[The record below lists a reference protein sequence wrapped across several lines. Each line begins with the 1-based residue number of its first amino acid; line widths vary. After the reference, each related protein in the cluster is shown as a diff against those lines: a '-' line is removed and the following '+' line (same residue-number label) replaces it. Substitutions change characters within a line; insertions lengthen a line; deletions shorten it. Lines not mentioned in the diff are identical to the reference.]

1 MVEHKEPTYNLAELQ
16 RLVRDGAYVVTMA
29 ALHGAAALSFGSED
43 VRACVLGL
51 TRLDF
56 YKTMPAT
63 DVPGLWQD
71 VYRPAYLGVSLYVK
85 LQLSRRGQT
94 VVIQFKHK

>member
-1 MVEHKEPTYNLAELQ
+1 MVESNRPTYDLAELQ
-16 RLVRDGAYVVTMA
+16 RLVREGAYMVTMA
-29 ALHGAAALSFGSED
+29 AVRGAAALSFDGED

-51 TRLDF
+51 TRRDL

-71 VYRPAYLGVSLYVK
+71 VYRPVYLGVPLYVK
-85 LQLSRRGQT
+85 LQLSRRGKT
-94 VVIQFKHK
+94 VVIQFKQK